1 MRSLVRIL
9 GLALLLIYSAG
20 SAEAQPLPTSQPAPA
35 PPTQPESQPQSQPL
49 AREST
54 PATSVAETLKKAI
67 GLYQDSEF
75 EEALQLLRQLRTN
88 VGRQKS
94 REAEQTLSYL
104 GCVLVAM
111 GKRSQ
116 ALSAFE
122 AALDIQPELKLPSS
136 SPKILEIFSQ
146 AKQRY
151 RAKIKALDH
160 DPPRMT
166 HKPVLKA
173 NYGKELR
180 VIVQASDLT
189 GIKRIALNF
198 RTVGNRG
205 FSSVNMERNK
215 DGNYLAT
222 IPLRAVV
229 RPGVEYYLAAW
240 DNVGNGPGLKGS
252 PGLPIRCKVLGGP
265 VANQPLQPQDNAW
278 YKKWWVWAIVAG
290 AVTTAGGVA
299 GLVYGTRSKTA
310 ELEIS
315 LPPNMMPN
323 SSGTN

>member
-20 SAEAQPLPTSQPAPA
+20 SAEAQPLPTSQPTPA

-136 SPKILEIFSQ
+136 FLKILEIFS
-146 AKQRY
+146 
-151 RAKIKALDH
+151 
-160 DPPRMT
+160 
-166 HKPVLKA
+166 
-173 NYGKELR
+173 
-180 VIVQASDLT
+180 
-189 GIKRIALNF
+189 
-198 RTVGNRG
+198 
-205 FSSVNMERNK
+205 
-215 DGNYLAT
+215 
-222 IPLRAVV
+222 
-229 RPGVEYYLAAW
+229 
-240 DNVGNGPGLKGS
+240 
-252 PGLPIRCKVLGGP
+252 
-265 VANQPLQPQDNAW
+265 
-278 YKKWWVWAIVAG
+278 
-290 AVTTAGGVA
+290 
-299 GLVYGTRSKTA
+299 
-310 ELEIS
+310 
-315 LPPNMMPN
+315 
-323 SSGTN
+323 